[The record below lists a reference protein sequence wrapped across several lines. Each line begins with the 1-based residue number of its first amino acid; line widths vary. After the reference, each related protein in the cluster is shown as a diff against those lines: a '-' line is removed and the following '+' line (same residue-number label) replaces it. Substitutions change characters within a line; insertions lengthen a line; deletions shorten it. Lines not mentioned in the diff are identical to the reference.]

1 MTREELKQKI
11 RGNIV
16 PLPAQFNDDLSLNFD
31 GFKDHIAFLLEN
43 GVEIIYL
50 GLAAS
55 EFRYMTLEERLKVT
69 EFTVKEI
76 NGKAIVFSQVVG
88 GGCEGDFISEAKAMA
103 GIGVDALVI
112 KPIDIEEDQKFFSSS
127 YRRKTYSSNQEELDK
142 DIVGFFEN
150 ISKCTGASIIFHDKP
165 FRSFELVD
173 NVLSLENMIGLK
185 THESDPWKRQEIYRR
200 YGEKVVCF
208 DGLGKTDQFWSLSW
222 GAKARHTCWSW
233 FDPKRDQKFVDLIE
247 QGNIKEARDLVNEEW
262 EFVNAILST
271 GFHGYKIAMEL
282 VGLPAGPVRIP
293 GGNVGLSKKD
303 MIKKAMIGMGYDIKA
318 R

>member
-1 MTREELKQKI
+1 MTHEELKQKI

-16 PLPAQFNDDLSLNFD
+16 PLPAQFNDNLSLNFD
-31 GFKDHIAFLLEN
+31 GYKTHLAFLLEN
-43 GVEIIYL
+43 EVQNIYL

-55 EFRYMTLEERLKVT
+55 EFKYMTLEERLSVT
-69 EFTVKEI
+69 ELTVKEI
-76 NGKAIVFSQVVG
+76 NGRAVVFSQVVG
-88 GGCEGDFISEAKAMA
+88 GGCEDDFITEAKAMVNL
-103 GIGVDALVI
+103 GVDALVI

-127 YRRKTYSSNQEELDK
+127 YRKKTYSSNQEELNK
-142 DIVGFFEN
+142 DIVDFFEN
-150 ISKCTGASIIFHDKP
+150 ISKCTEASIILHDKP

-173 NVLSLENMIGLK
+173 NVLLLENMIGLK

-233 FDPKRDQKFVDLIE
+233 FDPKRDQKFVNLID
-247 QGNIKEARDLVNEEW
+247 QGDIKGARDLVNEEW

-271 GFHGYKIAMEL
+271 GFHGYKIAMSL
-282 VGLPAGPVRIP
+282 MGLPSGPVRFP
-293 GGNVGLSKKD
+293 GGNIGLQKKN
-303 MIKKAMIGMGYDIKA
+303 MIKDAMVAMGYKIKGE
-318 R
+318 